1 MDWETIIN
9 TISDIIKD
17 DSLRE
22 EIYRKL
28 LEETADLERSE
39 DCLGED
45 DVFDRVWE
53 ELFEELEEEEDN
65 YDDNEDDYP
74 YDDE

>member
-1 MDWETIIN
+1 MDWELVIN

-22 EIYRKL
+22 EIYRKM
-28 LEETADLERSE
+28 LEETQDFDRSE

-45 DVFDRVWE
+45 DVFDRIWE
-53 ELFEELEEEEDN
+53 ELYDEYEEEEN
-65 YDDNEDDYP
+65 TYDDNDDFG
-74 YDDE
+74 YDDD